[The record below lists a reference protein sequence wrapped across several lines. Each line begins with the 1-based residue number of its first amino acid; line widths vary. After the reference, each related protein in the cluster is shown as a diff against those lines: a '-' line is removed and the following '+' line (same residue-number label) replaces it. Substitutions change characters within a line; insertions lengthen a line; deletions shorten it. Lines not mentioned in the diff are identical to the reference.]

1 MAICH
6 RNGDARACGA
16 TTVVSGQ
23 DFVKVDGELW
33 SVNGDPN
40 TDGDGNLIT
49 SHSWLRIN
57 GKGIIVLGDS
67 ANPDDICLIAG
78 GAHCNPSASSGDG
91 LINVS

>member
-23 DFVKVDGELW
+23 DFVKVDGQLW
-33 SVNGDPN
+33 AVNGDPN

-57 GKGIIVLGDS
+57 GKGIIVNGDS
-67 ANPDDICLIAG
+67 ANPDDICFIAG
-78 GAHCNPSASSGDG
+78 GAHCNPSASSGDD